1 MQWGYPY
8 IWAKG
13 PCLNEWQKIEM
24 FLYALILDSIEANV
38 EQAQNYVEGANVQL
52 SKASVYQVRQR
63 LRIKKI

>member
-1 MQWGYPY
+1 
-8 IWAKG
+8 
-13 PCLNEWQKIEM
+13 M

-63 LRIKKI
+63 LRIKKNLESLFLISLFRASISLW

>member
-1 MQWGYPY
+1 MRLPLHLSQRPMS
-8 IWAKG
+8 KM
-13 PCLNEWQKIEM
+13 NEM